1 MTITDVGLAPA
12 PTLDPQ
18 TLQIAGFAPF
28 SSVDWPGL
36 LSATLFLQGCPWE
49 CTYCHNPAMQD
60 TRTAGSVSWDEV
72 LATLRRRQGLLDAVV
87 FSGGEPTRQRGLPAA
102 MRVARELGF
111 KVGLH
116 TAGAFPGRLGELL
129 PLADWVGID
138 IKAAPTAYERI
149 TSQAVSGVRAWTSL
163 ELVQRSG
170 VDYEVR
176 ITIDPTVHTRDDVF
190 DAVREVIRRG
200 AKAPVL
206 QQARP
211 DGANPEYARRLAG
224 RGMYDVIRHDDFP
237 DLARR

>member
-1 MTITDVGLAPA
+1 MTTTELEIAPLE
-12 PTLDPQ
+12 TLDPH

-36 LSATLFLQGCPWE
+36 LSATVFLQGCPWE

-60 TRTAGSVSWDEV
+60 TRAPGVIGWDDV
-72 LATLRRRQGLLDAVV
+72 LDTLHKRRGLLDAVV

-116 TAGAFPGRLGELL
+116 TAGAFPGRLAELL
-129 PLADWVGID
+129 PLADWVGLD
-138 IKAAPTAYERI
+138 IKAAPAAYERI
-149 TSQAVSGVRAWTSL
+149 TGKAVSGIRAWTSL
-163 ELVQRSG
+163 ELVQNSG

-211 DGANPEYARRLAG
+211 DGANPGYARRLAG

>member
-1 MTITDVGLAPA
+1 MTTTDLGLAPTA
-12 PTLDPQ
+12 TLDPA

-36 LSATLFLQGCPWE
+36 LSATVFLQGCPWE

-60 TRTAGSVSWDEV
+60 TRAPGVIAWSTV
-72 LATLRRRQGLLDAVV
+72 LATLQDRQGLLDAVV

-116 TAGAFPGRLGELL
+116 TAGAFPGRLAPLL
-129 PLADWVGID
+129 PLVDWVGID

-149 TSQAVSGVRAWTSL
+149 TGKAVSGMRAWSAL
-163 ELVQRSG
+163 ELVQNSG

-176 ITIDPTVHTRDDVF
+176 ITVDPTVHTRADVF

-211 DGANPEYARRLAG
+211 DGANPEYASLLAR